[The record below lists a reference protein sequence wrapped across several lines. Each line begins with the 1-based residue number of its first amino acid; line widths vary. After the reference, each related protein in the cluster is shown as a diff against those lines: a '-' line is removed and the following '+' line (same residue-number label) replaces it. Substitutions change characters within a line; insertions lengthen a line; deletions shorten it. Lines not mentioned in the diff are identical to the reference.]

1 MKRRRMQIDLRA
13 EDELTLERARR
24 ALGTEGDSE
33 TGRALLALFAR
44 ISAAID
50 QGSVVSFLP
59 GDDPRAVDAVPEITS
74 AIRPESRYR
83 FLVQVPHQWRKQL
96 SIKGHRITSGQLVA
110 SMEAN
115 GWTVD
120 EAAMQ
125 FSLDPLAVVEAL
137 DYVARN
143 RSLVDAEAAEDWRR
157 AEPHI
162 THRAPAHR

>member
-1 MKRRRMQIDLRA
+1 MQIDLRA

-83 FLVQVPHQWRKQL
+83 FLVQVPHKWRRQL
-96 SIKGHRITSGQLVA
+96 SIKGHRITAGQLVA

-115 GWTVD
+115 NWTAD
-120 EAAMQ
+120 EAASQ
-125 FSLDPLAVVEAL
+125 LSLDPLAVVEAL
-137 DYVARN
+137 DYVVRN

-162 THRAPAHR
+162 THRAPARR

>member
-59 GDDPRAVDAVPEITS
+59 GNDPRAVDAVPEITS

>member
-1 MKRRRMQIDLRA
+1 MQVDLRA

-59 GDDPRAVDAVPEITS
+59 GDDPRAVDAFPEITS

-83 FLVQVPHQWRKQL
+83 FLVQVPHKWRRQL
-96 SIKGHRITSGQLVA
+96 SIKGHRITAGQLVA

-115 GWTVD
+115 KWTVD
-120 EAAMQ
+120 QAASQ

-143 RSLVDAEAAEDWRR
+143 RSLVDAEAAEDWHR
-157 AEPHI
+157 AEAHI
-162 THRAPAHR
+162 THRAPVRR

>member
-59 GDDPRAVDAVPEITS
+59 GDDPRAVDAVPDITS

-83 FLVQVPHQWRKQL
+83 FLVQVPHKWRKQL

>member
-1 MKRRRMQIDLRA
+1 MKRRRMQIDLRS

-59 GDDPRAVDAVPEITS
+59 GDDPRAVDAVPDITS
-74 AIRPESRYR
+74 ALRPESRYR
-83 FLVQVPHQWRKQL
+83 FLTHVPHPWRKQL
-96 SIKGHRITSGQLVA
+96 SIKGHRITAGQLVA

-115 GWTVD
+115 NWTID
-120 EAAMQ
+120 EAASQ
-125 FSLDPLAVVEAL
+125 FALDALAVAEAV

-143 RSLVDAEAAEDWRR
+143 RSLVEAEAAEEWRR
-157 AEPHI
+157 AEPHV